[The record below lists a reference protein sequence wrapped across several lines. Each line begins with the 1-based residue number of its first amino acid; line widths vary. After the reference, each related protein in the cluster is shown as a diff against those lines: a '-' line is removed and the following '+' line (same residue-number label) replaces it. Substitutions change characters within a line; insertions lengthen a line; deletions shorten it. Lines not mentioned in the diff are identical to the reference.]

1 MHLYF
6 SIGKGHPGKQHCAYC
21 IGTLSFPIAV
31 AGAPD
36 DVNKACGGIECLQ
49 FSTEAV
55 QRQFSVA
62 DRGRSPFQMAGMC
75 RPNVSV
81 FLRGT
86 AMSGLVLAVKVFSPQ
101 HVNWTSLLEF
111 GNWSLH

>member
-1 MHLYF
+1 MAT
-6 SIGKGHPGKQHCAYC
+6 PGKQHCAYC
-21 IGTLSFPIAV
+21 IGTLSFAIAV

-36 DVNKACGGIECLQ
+36 DVNKACGSIECLQ

-55 QRQFSVA
+55 KRQFSVA

-86 AMSGLVLAVKVFSPQ
+86 AMSGLVLAVKVFFTTARELDFIIG
-101 HVNWTSLLEF
+101 VRELEF
-111 GNWSLH
+111 TLGAIEH